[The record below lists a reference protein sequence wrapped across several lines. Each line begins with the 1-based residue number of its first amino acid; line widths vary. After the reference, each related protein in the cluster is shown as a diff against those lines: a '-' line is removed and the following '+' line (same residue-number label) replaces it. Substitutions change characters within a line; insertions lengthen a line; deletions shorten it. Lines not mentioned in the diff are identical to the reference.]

1 MHFHRHVASAASVF
15 NSFLWKLNLKP
26 CAVHCGI
33 ESGAQK
39 GLRAAES
46 SKTFLAFLAFPD
58 FMQIS
63 SEKQWATTNRCEKKI
78 LKRKQGVQI
87 VFRVIASV
95 TQRRFDVV
103 VKTHR

>member
-1 MHFHRHVASAASVF
+1 MYFQF
-15 NSFLWKLNLKP
+15 NSFPWKLNLKP
-26 CAVHCGI
+26 YAVHCGI

-46 SKTFLAFLAFPD
+46 SKTFFLAFPD

-63 SEKQWATTNRCEKKI
+63 SEKHRATTNRCEKK
-78 LKRKQGVQI
+78 LMKRKQGVQI
-87 VFRVIASV
+87 VFRVVASV